1 MNNTEIIAE
10 EIIKIAYDKGGLINA
25 DDLTEDQRKATTD
38 NAVDYVMRFYGT
50 FSGDGK
56 NRYYGLNE
64 KGFELGRRGFFSGE
78 EKERKRQRTGVN
90 IAIITSIAS
99 AIIAILDVNKPTDNF
114 TPNNIKFAIIPTIPA
129 R

>member
-1 MNNTEIIAE
+1 ME
-10 EIIKIAYDKGGLINA
+10 LSP
-25 DDLTEDQRKATTD
+25 AT
-38 NAVDYVMRFYGT
+38 
-50 FSGDGK
+50 GK

-99 AIIAILDVNKPTDNF
+99 AIIAI
-114 TPNNIKFAIIPTIPA
+114 IAIVA
-129 R
+129 DYLK

>member
-1 MNNTEIIAE
+1 MKEHLNDYEKRIWEGIDKDAE

-99 AIIAILDVNKPTDNF
+99 AIIAI
-114 TPNNIKFAIIPTIPA
+114 IAIVA
-129 R
+129 DYLK

>member
-90 IAIITSIAS
+90 IKHCICHYSYNCNSRRLFEVVQIDGYIILFSCFD
-99 AIIAILDVNKPTDNF
+99 IL
-114 TPNNIKFAIIPTIPA
+114 
-129 R
+129 

>member
-10 EIIKIAYDKGGLINA
+10 EIIKIAYDN
-25 DDLTEDQRKATTD
+25 DLTEDQRKATTD

-99 AIIAILDVNKPTDNF
+99 AIIAI
-114 TPNNIKFAIIPTIPA
+114 IAIVA
-129 R
+129 DYLK

>member
-38 NAVDYVMRFYGT
+38 NAVDYVMQFYGT

-99 AIIAILDVNKPTDNF
+99 AIIAI
-114 TPNNIKFAIIPTIPA
+114 IAIVA
-129 R
+129 DYLK